1 MSKKRIYQFA
11 REQDMSSKE
20 LLEIAQDA
28 GLDYSSHMATI
39 NDNEMAKLKE
49 FMNNK
54 TNKQQKSNQQAPT
67 SNTADQSGHN
77 QTKEA
82 TADKKNNQKSE
93 SSN

>member
-54 TNKQQKSNQQAPT
+54 TNKQQKSN
-67 SNTADQSGHN
+67 TANQSGHN
-77 QTKEA
+77 QTKQA
-82 TADKKNNQKSE
+82 TADKKK
-93 SSN
+93 